1 MSLRKILV
9 YVLILTTAIS
19 CTPKPVSDDG
29 SNENTAEWKEMDDFH
44 MVMAESFHPFRD
56 SANLE
61 PVKKYAAEMATLA
74 DRWAS
79 SELPAKVNTEE
90 IKSQVRELKEATS
103 ALVDLVEVG
112 DDNAIGTALTNVHD
126 SFHHLQEAW
135 YKNGHHQ

>member
-1 MSLRKILV
+1 MSVRTIIIFALLF
-9 YVLILTTAIS
+9 TTALS
-19 CTPKPVSDDG
+19 CTPKTDSPDG
-29 SNENTAEWKEMDDFH
+29 SNEDTAEWKEMDDFH

-61 PVKKYAAEMATLA
+61 PVKEHAAEMATLA
-74 DRWAS
+74 AQWAD

-90 IKSQVRELKEATS
+90 VKGQIQELKEATA

-112 DDNAIGTALTNVHD
+112 DDAAIGTALTSVHD

-135 YKNGHHQ
+135 YKNEHHQ